1 MKTTRLLA
9 LVMAL
14 MMMASLALAEAPA
27 APQGSVVLATVN
39 GEDITKADADA
50 LIPALVSYQFIADAS
65 DYKATVD
72 FLIRQKV
79 LGKKIKDMGFD
90 QFSPEELTSFEQ
102 EAKAQWDEG
111 IAQYADQ
118 IQSDDSEQAKAHA
131 LEQAEAFYKGQGM
144 SYEKLLTTIKNMA
157 AQDKMTEYLMAGYQP
172 TEEEIQDVFNQVGP
186 IYQQQYENDV
196 QTYEYMTQFS
206 GQTSWYTPAG
216 YRGII
221 HILLAGDKDLVGQ
234 VRTLEAAFEE
244 QQQAEAQE
252 APASDTEQPA
262 QDEAKEPVTLEMIQA
277 ARQKVL
283 DAKADV
289 IKEIYERLAKGESFE
304 SLIAEFGEDPGMTNP
319 DNLEKGYPVH
329 KDSVVWDPAFV
340 KGAFAEK
347 MQQAGDVSDPV
358 VGANGIHILKYL
370 RDVPSGLI
378 MTDAIH
384 EEITQYL
391 IGNKQN
397 TLYSQAFDGWLK
409 EMDIV
414 HHQEA
419 IDQAI
424 QEAAAM
430 QQSPEELPP
439 EAVPSQDDQAP
450 AAPEASENP

>member
-1 MKTTRLLA
+1 MKKTRLLA

-14 MMMASLALAEAPA
+14 LMTASLAMAEAPA
-27 APQGSVVLATVN
+27 APEESAVLATLN
-39 GEDITKADADA
+39 GENITKADADA
-50 LIPALVSYQFIADAS
+50 LIPALVNYQYIADAS
-65 DYKATVD
+65 DYQATVD
-72 FLIRQKV
+72 FLIRRKA
-79 LGKKIKDMGFD
+79 LEKKIKDMGFD
-90 QFSPEELTSFEQ
+90 QFSQDEITSFEQ
-102 EAKAQWDEG
+102 EARAQWEDELS
-111 IAQYADQ
+111 QYADY
-118 IQSDDSEQAKAHA
+118 IQSDESEQAKAHA
-131 LEQAEAFYKGQGM
+131 REQAEAFYSAQGFT
-144 SYEKLLTTIKNMA
+144 YETVLSSTKNMA

-172 TEEEIQDVFNQVGP
+172 TEEEVQDVFNQVGP

-206 GQTSWYTPAG
+206 GQTSWYTPEG

-221 HILLAGDKDLVGQ
+221 HILLTGEKELVDQ
-234 VRTLEAAFEE
+234 VRTLEAAYEE

-252 APASDTEQPA
+252 AAATGTQTP
-262 QDEAKEPVTLEMIQA
+262 DEVKEPVTLEMIEA

-283 DAKADV
+283 DAKAAV
-289 IKEIYERLAKGESFE
+289 IKEISDRLAKGESFE
-304 SLIAEFGEDPGMTNP
+304 ALIAEFGEDPGMTNP
-319 DNLEKGYPVH
+319 DNLAKGYSVH

-340 KGAFAEK
+340 KGAFSEK

-397 TLYSQAFDGWLK
+397 QLYSQAFEGWLK
-409 EMDIV
+409 EMDLV
-414 HHQEA
+414 YHQEA

-424 QEAAAM
+424 KEAAAIA
-430 QQSPEELPP
+430 QSVEELPP
-439 EAVPSQDDQAP
+439 EAVPAQEEDAG
-450 AAPEASENP
+450 PEAETSENP